1 MLFRSVSQ
9 SRYVGGDLGGDG
21 AEKVG
26 AEGGAEGEGDEG
38 GNGDSA
44 RKGDSKL
51 PEKDAGGAALE
62 SDGEKNDDETGG
74 DGKDRAGNFL
84 HGLATGF
91 ERRHAFLDVADDVFE
106 DDDGV
111 IDDDADGEDEG
122 EEGEDVGAV
131 AEDEQQR
138 EGPED
143 GDGDGG
149 GGDDGGTEVPKK
161 EKDNQNDEKG
171 GDADGLGH

>member
-1 MLFRSVSQ
+1 MD
-9 SRYVGGDLGGDG
+9 GGLH
-21 AEKVG
+21 E
-26 AEGGAEGEGDEG
+26 EGGVVGKIEADIGGEERANAVDF
-38 GNGDSA
+38 
-44 RKGDSKL
+44 
-51 PEKDAGGAALE
+51 AADLF
-62 SDGEKNDDETGG
+62 G
-74 DGKDRAGNFL
+74 
-84 HGLATGF
+84 H
-91 ERRHAFLDVADDVFE
+91 
-106 DDDGV
+106 DDGV

-131 AEDEQQR
+131 AEDKKQG

-171 GDADGLGH
+171 GLS